1 MTDSYRSPF
10 LLDVVLY
17 PHRSLPPQGFFTLM
31 LAVAVVSFAAGILF
45 VTIGAWPI
53 FVFFGLDVLLLYWA
67 FRLSYRSGRLCE
79 VVRVTRHQLTVQ
91 RVQPNG
97 KRQTWSFQ
105 PAWAR
110 VELLKPEDHD
120 CTLLLAS
127 GRERL
132 VIGAFLPPEERVEFA
147 GVLKEAL
154 RAARTWPTDSGV
166 AAGSEAMAGGGG
178 DGGGGLA
185 ETGA

>member
-1 MTDSYRSPF
+1 MPPSNASPF
-10 LLDVVLY
+10 LLDAALY
-17 PHRSLPPQGFFTLM
+17 PHRSLPHRGFLILM
-31 LAVAVVSFAAGILF
+31 GAVAAMSFVTGILF
-45 VTIGAWPI
+45 ASMGAWP
-53 FVFFGLDVLLLYWA
+53 VLGFFGLDVLLFYWA

-110 VELLKPEDHD
+110 VELLKPEEHD
-120 CTLLLAS
+120 CTLQLAS

-147 GVLKEAL
+147 GALKDAL
-154 RAARTWPTDSGV
+154 RAARTWH
-166 AAGSEAMAGGGG
+166 GG
-178 DGGGGLA
+178 DA
-185 ETGA
+185 AA